1 MSSAL
6 PTQIDLTGDLAGALP
21 QAPMSQV
28 IISFAESLIELPN
41 FGAVEAFYQKD
52 KIVAI
57 LQQVLQYFQ
66 THRDTTEILS
76 QLGEFIF
83 QKTVELEIYV
93 TEPVEARA
101 INLDARG
108 KDYATNI
115 LSYASELPEAVLELL
130 PALPLGEL
138 VICHAVVVSQAAEQ
152 GKTVEQHLTHLL
164 VHGMLHLLGFDHE
177 LGQAEQDEMEA
188 IEIAV
193 LDKLSIANPYE

>member
-1 MSSAL
+1 MQNS
-6 PTQIDLTGDLAGALP
+6 
-21 QAPMSQV
+21 V
-28 IISFAESLIELPN
+28 IIAFAESIINQENFADIETLYN
-41 FGAVEAFYQKD
+41 EA
-52 KIVAI
+52 KISAI
-57 LQQVLQYFQ
+57 FSQVLSFLN
-66 THRDTTEILS
+66 EKNIPLS
-76 QLGEFIF
+76 KQELAEFVF
-83 QKTVELEIYV
+83 SKPCELEIYV
-93 TEPVEARA
+93 TDMTQGHELNRE
-101 INLDARG
+101 ARG

-152 GKTVEQHLTHLL
+152 GKTAQQHLTHLL

-193 LDKLSIANPYE
+193 LDKLSVANPYE